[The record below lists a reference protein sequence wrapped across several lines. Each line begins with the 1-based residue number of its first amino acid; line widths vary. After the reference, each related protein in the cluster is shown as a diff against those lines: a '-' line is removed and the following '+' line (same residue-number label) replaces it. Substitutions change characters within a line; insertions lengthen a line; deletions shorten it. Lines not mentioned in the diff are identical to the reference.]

1 MTTMHVVKKN
11 SRILLQMLA
20 AFSFWAAM
28 ISPAAGEVKADYLYN
43 LSDFNGAVP
52 CSWVKFAV
60 DRERKEIYVSNPSDS
75 TVRVFNDAGMELY
88 SFGDDG
94 EMGNIRDLTLD
105 GNGNL
110 LVLSGLGEGFT
121 VIRADFRGEQ
131 KGKMTFSNLPPGYLS
146 GFSPDRILYRDG
158 TLYLVD
164 RNAKR
169 VLVTDQQGAY
179 KTGYD
184 LREILKLTE
193 KKKQDATIIGF
204 TVDRDGDLLFTIPV
218 FFMAYVVSPD
228 HKVRSFGVS
237 GSSPGKFNIIGGI
250 VTDSKGF
257 IYVADTLRC
266 VVSVF
271 NKKDFSFKGDFGYR
285 GLDPGG
291 LVAPMELAAMN
302 DKIYVTQSMN
312 RGVSVYKVFAE

>member
-1 MTTMHVVKKN
+1 MT
-11 SRILLQMLA
+11 
-20 AFSFWAAM
+20 
-28 ISPAAGEVKADYLYN
+28 SPAAGEVRADYLYN

-60 DRERKEIYVSNPSDS
+60 DSERKEIYVSNPSDS

-94 EMGNIRDLTLD
+94 ELGNIRDLTLD

-110 LVLSGLGEGFT
+110 LILSGLGEGFT

-131 KGKMTFSNLPPGYLS
+131 KGKMAFSNLPPGYLS
-146 GFSPDRILYRDG
+146 GFSPDRMVYRDG

-164 RNAKR
+164 KNAKR

-184 LREILKLTE
+184 LGEILKLTE
-193 KKKQDATIIGF
+193 KKKRDSAIIGF

-218 FFMAYVVSPD
+218 FFSAYVVSPD

-250 VTDSKGF
+250 VTDSRGYL
-257 IYVADTLRC
+257 YVADTLCC

-271 NKKDFSFKGDFGYR
+271 DKKDFSFKGDFGYR
-285 GLDPGG
+285 GLDLGG
-291 LVAPMELAAMN
+291 LIAPMELAAMN

-312 RGVSVYKVFAE
+312 RGVSVYKIFAE